1 MIELLWTFFNMKCII
16 KRKNGY
22 QQISRKSETQSY
34 RACKMAASCH
44 VKDALSEKT
53 MLFSFWDEKET
64 ETGKS
69 HRWS

>member
-1 MIELLWTFFNMKCII
+1 MKCII
-16 KRKNGY
+16 KRKESY

-34 RACKMAASCH
+34 RACKMVASCR

-64 ETGKS
+64 KTDKS
-69 HRWS
+69 HKWG

>member
-16 KRKNGY
+16 KRKERY
-22 QQISRKSETQSY
+22 QQISRKSETQSF

-53 MLFSFWDEKET
+53 MLFSFFLELK
-64 ETGKS
+64 GN
-69 HRWS
+69 